1 MGTLVFVCPTT
12 GHEVSTGVEVDRSNY
27 KRLLE
32 DEDGGLL
39 SALSQEPHTCGNL
52 GLVGRRGPRKSGR
65 QHFYEVCCVDRLP
78 LDLNDPPQLARLI
91 IGDSPSAGKKLR
103 PSDRSVRIIPYFV

>member
-27 KRLLE
+27 KK
-32 DEDGGLL
+32 L
-39 SALSQEPHTCGNL
+39 SRTKAAVFCPRCRKNHI
-52 GLVGRRGPRKSGR
+52 GRRGPRKSER

-78 LDLNDPPQLARLI
+78 PLLNDPIQFTSLFVCQAPRSCEELRLRELGARIVLT
-91 IGDSPSAGKKLR
+91 R
-103 PSDRSVRIIPYFV
+103 

>member
-32 DEDGGLL
+32 NEDGGLL
-39 SALSQEPHTCGNL
+39 SALPQEPYTRCNL
-52 GLVGRRGPRKSGR
+52 GLVGRRGPQKSGLQR
-65 QHFYEVCCVDRLP
+65 T
-78 LDLNDPPQLARLI
+78 
-91 IGDSPSAGKKLR
+91 STKSAA
-103 PSDRSVRIIPYFV
+103 